1 MKWLGRDVW
10 TELFGK
16 QIDNLKTDRQGIYK
30 LYDDT
35 FRPNTRVHAEDR
47 ARVQSALQ
55 ALGIPTAV
63 HYPKALH
70 HQAAYASHCCPE
82 CCPVSQSVAERV
94 LSLPMSADLSL
105 ADQDRVVAALAGVL
119 AR

>member
-47 ARVQSALQ
+47 ARVHAYLARSMTFYSSLLGGILA
-55 ALGIPTAV
+55 ALGI
-63 HYPKALH
+63 
-70 HQAAYASHCCPE
+70 QAE
-82 CCPVSQSVAERV
+82 VSAEYQTVPSKCAFIVRV
-94 LSLPMSADLSL
+94 MM
-105 ADQDRVVAALAGVL
+105 
-119 AR
+119 